1 MTLSESV
8 AVIVATVV
16 VLGFIGAFIARISK
30 LETRAD
36 VCDEKH
42 KMNEQNHIKQDAI
55 NLRIEEH
62 HIEVMKAIS
71 RIDTKIDI
79 ISK

>member
-1 MTLSESV
+1 MNSLEVMALISV
-8 AVIVATVV
+8 TVV
-16 VLGFIGAFIARISK
+16 TLGFIGAFIARISK

-42 KMNEQNHIKQDAI
+42 RRNDENHIKQDAI

-71 RIDTKIDI
+71 RIDTKID
-79 ISK
+79 KL

>member
-1 MTLSESV
+1 MTNIEVMGFISV
-8 AVIVATVV
+8 TIVT
-16 VLGFIGAFIARISK
+16 LGFIGAFIARISK

-36 VCDEKH
+36 VCDERH
-42 KMNEQNHIKQDAI
+42 KETEKKLVKQDAV

-71 RIDTKIDI
+71 RIDTKID
-79 ISK
+79 KL